1 MIFFISVKAKLVHE
15 QLAFQWGG
23 TNGADRESALK
34 AGWFFL
40 ELMTKAMIENLATAD
55 RLNAHRKH
63 RFSEQFHDDIMNLT
77 SSIIHDLVRRR
88 ENDSKLVE
96 NLNSRLKIQSNQ
108 ILSILIRSG
117 RI

>member
-1 MIFFISVKAKLVHE
+1 MGPSIHE
-15 QLAFQWGG
+15 LARDLFKSQLDSG
-23 TNGADRESALK
+23 DI
-34 AGWFFL
+34 
-40 ELMTKAMIENLATAD
+40 AMIENLATAD

-96 NLNSRLKIQSNQ
+96 NLNSR
-108 ILSILIRSG
+108 
-117 RI
+117 

>member
-1 MIFFISVKAKLVHE
+1 MIFFFISVKAKLVHE

-96 NLNSRLKIQSNQ
+96 NLNSR
-108 ILSILIRSG
+108 
-117 RI
+117 